1 MNEKLHKKDPFEAF
15 RKRKLAEKT
24 EREFIDRS
32 RRGSSSREVSRRIV
46 RRQETRLRKRSSM
59 TERRERE
66 EGRTPPPQRVEDI
79 FGSR

>member
-1 MNEKLHKKDPFEAF
+1 MEEKLHRKDPFEAF
-15 RKRKLAEKT
+15 RKRKLAERT
-24 EREFIDRS
+24 EREFKDRS

-46 RRQETRLRKRSSM
+46 RREATRLRKRSST

-66 EGRTPPPQRVEDI
+66 EDRTPPPTRVEDY